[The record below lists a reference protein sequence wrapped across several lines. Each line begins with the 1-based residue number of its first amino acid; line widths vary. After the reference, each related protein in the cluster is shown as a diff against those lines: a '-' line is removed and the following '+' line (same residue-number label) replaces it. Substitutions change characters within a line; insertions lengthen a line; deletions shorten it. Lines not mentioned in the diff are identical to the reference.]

1 MAFKTEYDFVL
12 PLGYVDR
19 EGNVHR
25 NGTMRLATA
34 KDEIMPLQ
42 DPRVQSNRSYLIIL
56 LLARVITR
64 LDGVR
69 LMDTRI
75 VEELFAEDLK
85 FLQDF
90 YQQINR
96 TGSPYLEVTCPS
108 CKTQFEIDLGGA
120 AAGES

>member
-12 PLGYVDR
+12 PLGYVDKD
-19 EGNVHR
+19 GNVHR
-25 NGTMRLATA
+25 KGTMRLATA
-34 KDEIMPLQ
+34 KDEILPLQ
-42 DPRVQSNRSYLIIL
+42 DPRVQSNRSYLIIV
-56 LLARVITR
+56 LLARVISS
-64 LDGVR
+64 LEGVR

-75 VEELFAEDLK
+75 IEDLFAEDLK

-96 TGSPYLEVTCPS
+96 TGSPYLEVRCPN

>member
-1 MAFKTEYDFVL
+1 MAFKTEFDFVL

-19 EGNVHR
+19 DGNVCR
-25 NGTMRLATA
+25 KGTMRLATA
-34 KDEIMPLQ
+34 KDEILPLQ
-42 DPRVQSNRSYLIIL
+42 DPRVQSNRSYLIIVL
-56 LLARVITR
+56 LTRVITR
-64 LDGVR
+64 LEGVK

-75 VEELFAEDLK
+75 VEDFFAEDLK

-90 YQQINR
+90 YQQVNR
-96 TGSPYLEVTCPS
+96 TGSPYLEVKCPN

>member
-12 PLGYVDR
+12 PLGYVDG

-25 NGTMRLATA
+25 KGTMRLATA
-34 KDEIMPLQ
+34 KDEILPLQ
-42 DPRVQSNRSYLIIL
+42 DPRVQSNRSYLIIV
-56 LLARVITR
+56 LLARVIAELEGIRMVNTT
-64 LDGVR
+64 V
-69 LMDTRI
+69 
-75 VEELFAEDLK
+75 VESFFAEDLK

-96 TGSPYLEVTCPS
+96 TGSPYLEVKCPS